1 MFEFPIAIGLSPNTQ
16 TDDIWQALNAL
27 FMPWSWKE
35 GSSVEKA
42 EKWFKDYFGV
52 SDAVSF
58 NSGRSALYAL
68 LKIFNIGRGDE
79 VILQAFTCVAVPD
92 PVIWTGAKPIFVDIE
107 ETLNIDPGLLEKHIN
122 KKTKAIIV
130 QHTFGI
136 PAKIEMIAKIAQ
148 KYNLILI
155 EDCAHCIGATY
166 KDKKIGTFGDA
177 AFFSFGRDKVI
188 SSVFGGMAII
198 NGKFNPSTSLRTRME
213 NGKLREFQQK
223 LNYPSYFWILQQ
235 LLHPIAFAIILPLY
249 NIYLGKLILFLLQKL
264 NLLSFPLFPEE
275 KLGNKPDIFPLKYPN
290 ALAQLVLVQLEKL
303 DKYNLFRRETAA
315 YYFRQ
320 LKEFPNIQ
328 LPAREKGAIYLRFN
342 ILIKNAE
349 ELLKIARKKGLVLG
363 NWYKNII
370 DPRGVLYG
378 KIGYKKGSCPSAE
391 KTAGLSVNL
400 PTYPRLTMIDLKRI
414 VDLIPVRHS

>member
-1 MFEFPIAIGLSPNTQ
+1 MIFRSPIAIGLSPNTENE
-16 TDDIWQALNAL
+16 DVWQALNTL

-35 GSSVEKA
+35 GSSIEKA
-42 EKWFKDYFGV
+42 EKWFRDYFGV

-68 LKIFNIGRGDE
+68 LKIFNIGVGSE
-79 VILQAFTCVAVPD
+79 VLLQAFTCVAVPD
-92 PVIWTGAKPIFVDIE
+92 PVIWVGAKPIFVDIE
-107 ETLNIDPGLLEKHIN
+107 ETLNIDPRLLEKHIN
-122 KKTKAIIV
+122 KKTRAIIV

-155 EDCAHCIGATY
+155 EDCAHSIGATY
-166 KDKKIGTFGDA
+166 QDKKIGTFGDA
-177 AFFSFGRDKVI
+177 AIFSFGRDKVI

-198 NGKFNPSTSLRTRME
+198 NSEFRIKSLE
-213 NGKLREFQQK
+213 LRKYQK
-223 LNYPSYFWILQQ
+223 GLDYPGIFWILQQ
-235 LLHPIAFAIILPLY
+235 LLHPIAFSIILPLY

-264 NLLSFPLFPEE
+264 NLLSFPVFNEE

-290 ALAQLVLVQLEKL
+290 ALAQLLLVQLEKL
-303 DKYNLFRRETAA
+303 DKYNLFRGEVAA
-315 YYFRQ
+315 YYFRK

-328 LPAREKGAIYLRFN
+328 LPARQEGAIYLRFN

-363 NWYKNII
+363 NWYKNTI
-370 DPRGVLYG
+370 DPRGVLCE

-400 PTYPRLTMIDLKRI
+400 PTYPRLTMMDLKRI